1 MCATT
6 KPRFATIRR
15 LKEAG
20 APSTSSRIPSPC
32 ATSTT
37 AKSEPCSVSTP
48 QRLELAHFL
57 DCVASRRTPLTD
69 GESAVARRSPSK
81 QAPCASAALCVLAF
95 ESKPRKP
102 QTPNSKRRSPQP
114 TLSLLAPR
122 PPFASLRLNRSPQTH
137 KPQFQN
143 DEPADSGPGNTC
155 SSSDGERDSGC
166 HGKGRFWGA
175 RWKHTTSSNGRYS
188 WPRGTTPRR
197 SPTFV
202 ACFCGPAMD
211 LPRFVR
217 AIVCKS
223 QTTSL
228 GALGR
233 STVVGVW
240 RLLSS
245 KKSCS
250 AI

>member
-1 MCATT
+1 MTKATPRPWSSVWRQLQACGAGLRARRFELFIAAWGDTIKRSAASHSSECAMCATT

-48 QRLELAHFL
+48 LRLELAHFL

-102 QTPNSKRRSPQP
+102 QTPNSKRRSPQQ
-114 TLSLLAPR
+114 TLR
-122 PPFASLRLNRSPQTH
+122 SLRLRVFATL
-137 KPQFQN
+137 
-143 DEPADSGPGNTC
+143 
-155 SSSDGERDSGC
+155 R
-166 HGKGRFWGA
+166 
-175 RWKHTTSSNGRYS
+175 
-188 WPRGTTPRR
+188 
-197 SPTFV
+197 
-202 ACFCGPAMD
+202 
-211 LPRFVR
+211 
-217 AIVCKS
+217 
-223 QTTSL
+223 
-228 GALGR
+228 
-233 STVVGVW
+233 
-240 RLLSS
+240 
-245 KKSCS
+245 
-250 AI
+250 